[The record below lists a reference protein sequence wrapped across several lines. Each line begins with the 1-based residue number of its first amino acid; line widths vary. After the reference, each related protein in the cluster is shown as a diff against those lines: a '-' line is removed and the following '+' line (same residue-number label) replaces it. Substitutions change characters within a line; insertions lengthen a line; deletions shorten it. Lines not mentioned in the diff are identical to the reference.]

1 MSGNSTSNLD
11 STSPRVRALIR
22 ILLLVIALGTPLAI
36 AREYLMPFANAG
48 VRAFPDANTYLAA
61 GERLNAGHE
70 LYRREPGD
78 REVLFEDQ
86 FPAAILS
93 PSPIAV
99 LWRPLAALSWGFD
112 AWVAASWVALLGT
125 IAYLV
130 LKIGLPAVLLTL
142 VLSIAIG
149 QQLAIANVTAFFP
162 AVLVLAWRFRYNPW
176 VGVGIGMISAIKL
189 TPIAMTGW
197 MIGGRL
203 CWMLAVTIGTIGVA
217 GVIGGLGAGFDSYL
231 EYLRIAPQIKPSP
244 DSIAGLTGISWASYA
259 VLGGGI
265 VIAVLLGHRW
275 PRWSFAVAV
284 VASTIGTPVIYPIGL
299 VPLLAL
305 AAPLLPEPAAEPTYG
320 SLNPRAPERP
330 TR

>member
-1 MSGNSTSNLD
+1 MTRSQAVL
-11 STSPRVRALIR
+11 RM
-22 ILLLVIALGTPLAI
+22 LLLVIALGTPIAV
-36 AREYLMPFANAG
+36 AREYLMPFVNAG
-48 VRAFPDANTYLAA
+48 VRAFPDANTYQAA

-70 LYRREPGD
+70 LFRREPGD
-78 REVLFEDQ
+78 RAVLFEDQ

-93 PSPIAV
+93 PPPIAV
-99 LWRPLAALSWGFD
+99 LWRPLAALPWGFD
-112 AWVAASWVALLGT
+112 AWVLASWVALLGT

-130 LKIGLPAVLLTL
+130 LKTGLPAALLTL

-162 AVLVLAWRFRYNPW
+162 AVLVIAWRFRHVRW
-176 VGVGIGMISAIKL
+176 VGVGIGLISAIKL

-197 MIGGRL
+197 MVGGRL
-203 CWMLAVTIGTIGVA
+203 WRMLAVTIGTVGVL
-217 GVIGGLGAGFDSYL
+217 GVIGGLGAGFDSYF

-259 VLGGGI
+259 VLGGGM
-265 VIAVLLGHRW
+265 VIAVLLGPRW
-275 PRWSFAVAV
+275 PKWSFAVAV

-305 AAPLLPEPAAEPTYG
+305 AAPLIPERAHRAAAVDAGTAGAAE
-320 SLNPRAPERP
+320 LRP
-330 TR
+330 G